1 MSEYK
6 YLCSLAPKHDGV
18 YIATLNS
25 NMINRII
32 DTVVH
37 AKKLMVGIDRKQE
50 GYLVLMAKVEEIKN
64 DPMR

>member
-6 YLCSLAPKHDGV
+6 YLCSLAPKHEGV
-18 YIATLNS
+18 YTANLNT

-50 GYLVLMAKVEEIKN
+50 GHLVLMAKVEEIN
-64 DPMR
+64 DSMR